1 MDNSYKKINQKKKF
15 FHIKLY
21 IIFSVSYVYS
31 FQFFKNTFD
40 LIKKKVRNVTFYLN
54 LIVTVIIN
62 FHIHFSQK
70 FIKFVKKLYY
80 SFFS

>member
-21 IIFSVSYVYS
+21 IIFSVSYVYN

-40 LIKKKVRNVTFYLN
+40 LIKKKSKKCYILFESYSYCDNK
-54 LIVTVIIN
+54 
-62 FHIHFSQK
+62 FS
-70 FIKFVKKLYY
+70 Y
-80 SFFS
+80 SFFSKIYKIC